1 MSLLPVGQR
10 GLLTSLNFDILTSII
25 IIVVS
30 NVIYLVNSVCFFSKS
45 SFYKILLLLKVIIQ
59 HFFSIH
65 EAQKDLRSSK
75 DLPSPSAQCFISFA
89 LLAFAAHNVIWTLG
103 VFSKPVN
110 ILCPYIH
117 LRQLGQLY

>member
-1 MSLLPVGQR
+1 M
-10 GLLTSLNFDILTSII
+10 I

-30 NVIYLVNSVCFFSKS
+30 NVIYLVNSVFYFSKS
-45 SFYKILLLLKVIIQ
+45 SFYKILLLLKVIIPQ

-117 LRQLGQLY
+117 LRELGQLY